1 MIFGNVSHLEK
12 SGFPD
17 AAVRECFAYAEE
29 HDLRTF
35 PAGIH
40 EIDGKRLFVNI
51 VEYTTTTP
59 EKRFW
64 EAHREYLDIHLL
76 LEGEERIDLAFIEN
90 MKQGEYVPEDD
101 FLPMEGEPN
110 GCVVLGRG
118 DYRVCYP
125 QDAHRT
131 AVIADKPSMI
141 KKAIF
146 KLKCVV

>member
-64 EAHREYLDIHLL
+64 EAHRE
-76 LEGEERIDLAFIEN
+76 
-90 MKQGEYVPEDD
+90 
-101 FLPMEGEPN
+101 
-110 GCVVLGRG
+110 
-118 DYRVCYP
+118 
-125 QDAHRT
+125 
-131 AVIADKPSMI
+131 
-141 KKAIF
+141 
-146 KLKCVV
+146 